1 MVYTSIFRSE
11 ENNMKKIICGLV
23 AAMAL
28 LSNQAFAC
36 QTQTIIVNGK
46 VIICTYCPNYVMCN

>member
-1 MVYTSIFRSE
+1 
-11 ENNMKKIICGLV
+11 MKKIICGLV

-36 QTQTIIVNGK
+36 QTQTIIINGK
-46 VIICTYCPNYVMCN
+46 VVICTYCPNYVMCN